1 MAPYDLDSVR
11 QHERHLNRGLPWVWR
26 GKLNRPMWRT
36 NGYIKSIDML
46 VYSLALV

>member
-1 MAPYDLDSVR
+1 MAPYDLDRVC
-11 QHERHLNRGLPWVWR
+11 QHERHLNRGLPSVWR
-26 GKLNRPMWRT
+26 GELNRLMGRT